1 VLIKRST
8 IFRKLLRQV
17 SFLWCFYLFY
27 TSFVIASISA
37 CVGLGCYCMCRRV
50 VLHNANSIKYLY

>member
-27 TSFVIASISA
+27 TSFVIVSISA
-37 CVGLGCYCMCRRV
+37 CVGLGCYCVTQMRWD
-50 VLHNANSIKYLY
+50 LAS